1 MFLNFCELFLQKDA
15 KIDKPMSD
23 GRSALIKA
31 VDNGDWEMV
40 EQIFNANLLDNF
52 SDRNNF
58 TYEMAER
65 YQRPDRGSVSA
76 LSSQITIC
84 CRF

>member
-1 MFLNFCELFLQKDA
+1 
-15 KIDKPMSD
+15 MSD

-31 VDNGDWEMV
+31 VESGDWEMV

-52 SDRNNF
+52 SDRSSF
-58 TYEMAER
+58 AYDMAER

-76 LSSQITIC
+76 
-84 CRF
+84 